1 MHGWVNI
8 VAVIDP
14 AQRPKFRPIRPARIS
29 TLPPVNSS
37 RAYVFGLKGEEA
49 MRTILLVI
57 PFMFALIGVASG
69 HGSAKHVCHQHAG
82 HAFHCH
88 R

>member
-1 MHGWVNI
+1 
-8 VAVIDP
+8 
-14 AQRPKFRPIRPARIS
+14 
-29 TLPPVNSS
+29 
-37 RAYVFGLKGEEA
+37 

-69 HGSAKHVCHQHAG
+69 HGAAKHVCHQHAG

>member
-14 AQRPKFRPIRPARIS
+14 AHRPKLKTAPRGIR

-37 RAYVFGLKGEEA
+37 RAYLLGLKGEEA

-57 PFMFALIGVASG
+57 PFMFALIGVAFG

>member
-1 MHGWVNI
+1 
-8 VAVIDP
+8 
-14 AQRPKFRPIRPARIS
+14 
-29 TLPPVNSS
+29 
-37 RAYVFGLKGEEA
+37 

-57 PFMFALIGVASG
+57 PFMFALIGVASA
-69 HGSAKHVCHQHAG
+69 HGSAKHVCHQHTG